1 MTTVRVYCAGPLFN
15 DPERAEMHAIA
26 QALEKAGYETFL
38 PQRDGFELSDV
49 QRQFET
55 SGVSPAQANR
65 LVHRSIFDL
74 DIYHLLQWSHACV
87 ANINGRVPD
96 EGTVVDAALT
106 WGAGR
111 PLVLFKSDDRA
122 PFDGEDNP
130 MLSCLTNLQITDSV
144 DAIPQVVAAEIA
156 RDRTADVAATLA
168 RGHRVADA
176 VSASRESETPTDPGE
191 LARTLASIYAEV

>member
-1 MTTVRVYCAGPLFN
+1 
-15 DPERAEMHAIA
+15 
-26 QALEKAGYETFL
+26 
-38 PQRDGFELSDV
+38 
-49 QRQFET
+49 
-55 SGVSPAQANR
+55 
-65 LVHRSIFDL
+65 
-74 DIYHLLQWSHACV
+74 
-87 ANINGRVPD
+87 
-96 EGTVVDAALT
+96 
-106 WGAGR
+106 
-111 PLVLFKSDDRA
+111 
-122 PFDGEDNP
+122 